1 MQTGRLRERVTIQAE
16 SVTKGASGEELKEW
30 GDEATVWAQVIP
42 GASSE
47 RFLASAGQRV
57 AEVTHTVRI
66 RFRTGITPKMRILWE
81 TNRILEIISVV
92 DPDGRNS
99 TTVLLCK
106 EEQRG

>member
-16 SVTKGASGEELKEW
+16 SVTRDASGEELLAW
-30 GDEATVWAQVIP
+30 VDETTVWASVTP

-66 RFRTGITPKMRILWE
+66 RYKTGITPKKRLLWE
-81 TNRILEIISVV
+81 STRILEILSVI
-92 DPDGRNS
+92 DPDMRNR
-99 TTVLLCK
+99 TIVLLCS
-106 EEQRG
+106 EEQGG